1 MVSKFTDILGT
12 IVLVALVTTLVLP
25 KRQTPQVIKES
36 GNAFANVLKAAQG
49 R

>member
-25 KRQTPQVIKES
+25 KRQTAAVVKES
-36 GNAFANVLKAAQG
+36 GSAFANIIKAAQG